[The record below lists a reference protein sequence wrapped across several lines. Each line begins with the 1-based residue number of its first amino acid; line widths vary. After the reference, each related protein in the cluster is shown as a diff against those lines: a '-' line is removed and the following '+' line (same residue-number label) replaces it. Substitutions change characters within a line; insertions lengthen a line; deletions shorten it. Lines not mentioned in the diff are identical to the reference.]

1 MLKRSPVVISVL
13 TLAAFA
19 TAACGSA
26 AIGGSAVD
34 TTTVTVTV
42 APAPAST
49 ASASATATKT
59 ATAAATTT
67 ATATATTTAAPAA
80 ATASF
85 KPFAGEWVGH
95 TRFVSASRSGR
106 LEAHVGD
113 GCCDL
118 IIDLVL
124 QLSNPRRDGNAWV
137 ATTRVVSATAHAGW
151 KQTGRPAPEPGD
163 RGTVRVG
170 ADHILV
176 ESITGNGFCDPDRTA
191 AGTCG
196 A

>member
-1 MLKRSPVVISVL
+1 MPKRSPVVIFFL
-13 TLAAFA
+13 TLVAFV

-26 AIGGSAVD
+26 ATGSSAVD

-42 APAPAST
+42 APASAST
-49 ASASATATKT
+49 TSASATATKT
-59 ATAAATTT
+59 ATAE

-85 KPFAGEWVGH
+85 KPFVGEWVGH
-95 TRFVSASRSGR
+95 TRFVSVSRSGR

-113 GCCDL
+113 GCCDP
-118 IIDLVL
+118 IIDVVL
-124 QLSNPRRDGNAWV
+124 QLSNPRRDGNAWA

-191 AGTCG
+191 PGTCG

>member
-1 MLKRSPVVISVL
+1 MPKRSPVVIFFL
-13 TLAAFA
+13 TLVALA
-19 TAACGSA
+19 TAACGSSA
-26 AIGGSAVD
+26 TGSSAVD

-42 APAPAST
+42 APAPASAT
-49 ASASATATKT
+49 SASATATKT
-59 ATAAATTT
+59 ATAA

-85 KPFAGEWVGH
+85 KPFVGEWAGH
-95 TRFVSASRSGR
+95 ARFVSVSSSGR

-113 GCCDL
+113 GCCDA

-124 QLSNPRRDGNAWV
+124 QLSDPRRDGNAWV
-137 ATTRVVSATAHAGW
+137 ATTGVVSATAHAGW
-151 KQTGRPAPEPGD
+151 KQTGRPAPEPGY
-163 RGTVRVG
+163 RGTVRGG
-170 ADHILV
+170 ADHILA

-191 AGTCG
+191 AATCG